1 MLNPHPFY
9 RWETGWNTGFYP
21 DNQIASDLLNE
32 IYLAVTAALP
42 TWVTVGVTTLPQL
55 KLSLRTFID
64 QYNAYPYYGNYT
76 IVSNIVISGTDY
88 IYNFY
93 IRDLN
98 LYKVDPSQEVWIF
111 GLANVSNKVITASG
125 IYAGFTPGAYTGTF
139 DAPLIPEETKVKEA
153 LEVIN
158 LNGSAFFPITYS
170 FDPLSL
176 VASSGLARGKDWRLD
191 GNEIERFPAPA
202 NPYENQRKFQLPQLN
217 ADDAYVISI
226 MERIIQAS
234 LQDNDYTNSVLATY
248 NSFTLPDGWTSAV
261 SNPGFT
267 TYNRVQFDFIDS
279 TRRKFILVGRLDEE
293 WLWQRFVSDEYGNA
307 PFDFLT
313 AYTESTALPYDPNQA
328 GRWIYNSDT
337 FDFEFVE
344 FTSGC
349 YVSPEFYPMPAKPG
363 DQWQFNVVD
372 GNLEGI
378 DQVDVGLFT
387 EDGLFVQK
395 IGEAVIDSVTLQFSG
410 FWWQPSESNIGY
422 SQWYNDV
429 YTEWGSPAISFKL
442 SDCNGNPIGGTLGT
456 IPAAALINSSFALFK
471 TEFESIEFP
480 SVITSAEVN
489 QVGGQITF
497 TLAMRPSQA
506 CFCGIQMVMMDDED
520 VEHYFIDPA
529 DLSQNYPQ
537 QTQHQASVTIPS
549 KNGCFRMGLYRLPEG
564 NPSENTNCT
573 VTFEKEFNQ
582 GEFSNTEEFMI
593 AVNAL
598 FGSEN
603 PYLAFKLSNGI
614 SYVYTVI
621 SNTTTPQQI
630 ADWAN
635 TIPGMVATWIED
647 TFILNFA
654 WTREVECGSEVVFS
668 GCASNESGE
677 CIDTEYPWFSTQSA
691 CCPCEPKCELSFNLD
706 LTIGGGGCPD
716 FTPAGQ
722 EENQFAIFLT
732 PDNDLPYDNKYC
744 LKTIPVSE
752 IPSDETQQDFMANWF
767 LSIPGV
773 SVTYDPLAEPCV
785 FVVNWT
791 IDLPCDTPY
800 KLVTTY
806 VDESNELTSGVTS
819 TEQQSCPC
827 PPAPEPDTFYG
838 LYSLSNIIKIDASDC
853 FSTILEYW
861 ADSNQIAQ
869 SFEYFNDWKQRVRIG
884 LNGGGE
890 KPVLEESLYRQSNG
904 VHRRPQNKQDLSV
917 DLHTDFFDLDTQLAM
932 TDATRHPYL
941 IWEGK
946 SIFVK
951 GDIEVATTQDFTTQ
965 SSFETL
971 SQMKFQ
977 ALIQGFQPRNSSCLT
992 C

>member
-1 MLNPHPFY
+1 
-9 RWETGWNTGFYP
+9 
-21 DNQIASDLLNE
+21 
-32 IYLAVTAALP
+32 
-42 TWVTVGVTTLPQL
+42 
-55 KLSLRTFID
+55 
-64 QYNAYPYYGNYT
+64 
-76 IVSNIVISGTDY
+76 
-88 IYNFY
+88 
-93 IRDLN
+93 
-98 LYKVDPSQEVWIF
+98 
-111 GLANVSNKVITASG
+111 
-125 IYAGFTPGAYTGTF
+125 
-139 DAPLIPEETKVKEA
+139 
-153 LEVIN
+153 
-158 LNGSAFFPITYS
+158 
-170 FDPLSL
+170 
-176 VASSGLARGKDWRLD
+176 
-191 GNEIERFPAPA
+191 
-202 NPYENQRKFQLPQLN
+202 
-217 ADDAYVISI
+217 
-226 MERIIQAS
+226 
-234 LQDNDYTNSVLATY
+234 
-248 NSFTLPDGWTSAV
+248 
-261 SNPGFT
+261 
-267 TYNRVQFDFIDS
+267 
-279 TRRKFILVGRLDEE
+279 
-293 WLWQRFVSDEYGNA
+293 
-307 PFDFLT
+307 
-313 AYTESTALPYDPNQA
+313 
-328 GRWIYNSDT
+328 
-337 FDFEFVE
+337 
-344 FTSGC
+344 
-349 YVSPEFYPMPAKPG
+349 
-363 DQWQFNVVD
+363 
-372 GNLEGI
+372 
-378 DQVDVGLFT
+378 
-387 EDGLFVQK
+387 
-395 IGEAVIDSVTLQFSG
+395 
-410 FWWQPSESNIGY
+410 
-422 SQWYNDV
+422 
-429 YTEWGSPAISFKL
+429 
-442 SDCNGNPIGGTLGT
+442 
-456 IPAAALINSSFALFK
+456 
-471 TEFESIEFP
+471 
-480 SVITSAEVN
+480 
-489 QVGGQITF
+489 
-497 TLAMRPSQA
+497 
-506 CFCGIQMVMMDDED
+506 
-520 VEHYFIDPA
+520 
-529 DLSQNYPQ
+529 
-537 QTQHQASVTIPS
+537 
-549 KNGCFRMGLYRLPEG
+549 MGLYRLPEG

-654 WTREVECGSEVVFS
+654 WTTEVECGSEVVFS

-677 CIDTEYPWFSTQSA
+677 CIDTEYPWFLTQSA
-691 CCPCEPKCELSFNLD
+691 CCPCDPKCELSFNLD

-827 PPAPEPDTFYG
+827 PPEPEPDTFYG

>member
-32 IYLAVTAALP
+32 IYAAVTAAYP
-42 TWVTVGVTTLPQL
+42 SWVTPGVTTLSSL
-55 KLSLRTFID
+55 KLSLKSVVDPF
-64 QYNAYPYYGNYT
+64 NAYPYYGNYS
-76 IVSNIVISGTDY
+76 VKL
-88 IYNFY
+88 
-93 IRDLN
+93 DLVDLGSTYSFTLSVKDEN
-98 LYKVDPSQEVWIF
+98 LYLVDSTQEFTITGV
-111 GLANVSNKVITASG
+111 ASNPGKVIASSALNAFVVG
-125 IYAGFTPGAYTGTF
+125 SYTGTF
-139 DAPLIPEETKVKEA
+139 DAPLIAEESKVKEA

-170 FDPLSL
+170 FDPFSL
-176 VASSGLARGKDWRLD
+176 VATSGLARGKDWRLD
-191 GNEIERFPAPA
+191 GNEIERFPAPV

-234 LQDNDYTNSVLATY
+234 LQDDDYTNSVLATY
-248 NSFTLPDGWTSAV
+248 NSFTLPDGWTSGV

-267 TYNRVQFDFIDS
+267 TYNRVQFDFIDP
-279 TRRKFILVGRLDEE
+279 TRRKFILVGRLDGE

-313 AYTESTALPYDPNQA
+313 AYTESTALPYEPNQA

-387 EDGLFVQK
+387 EDGQFVQK

-410 FWWQPSESNIGY
+410 FWWQPSESNLGY

-429 YTEWGSPAISFKL
+429 YTEWGSPAIYFKL
-442 SDCNGNPIGGTLGT
+442 SDCNGNPTGGTLGT
-456 IPAAALINSSFALFK
+456 IPAAALVNSSFALFK
-471 TEFESIEFP
+471 TGFESIEFP
-480 SVITSAEVN
+480 SVITSAFVN
-489 QVGGQITF
+489 QVGGQIAF
-497 TLAMRPSQA
+497 TLTMRPSQA

-529 DLSQNYPQ
+529 DLTQNYPQ

-549 KNGCFRMGLYRLPEG
+549 KQGCYRMGLYRLPEDT
-564 NPSENTNCT
+564 PEPTNACE

-598 FGSEN
+598 FGTDD
-603 PYLAFKLSNGI
+603 PFLCFGI
-614 SYVYTVI
+614 DDSCLPLEYCYEVT

-654 WTREVECGSEVVFS
+654 WTIETTCDCNPKFVIYSSIFGKLY
-668 GCASNESGE
+668 ES
-677 CIDTEYPWFSTQSA
+677 YSY
-691 CCPCEPKCELSFNLD
+691 CCTCLPKCTVNYNMSLVAGSL
-706 LTIGGGGCPD
+706 CVD
-716 FTPAGQ
+716 FTPYGY
-722 EENQFAIFLT
+722 ESSNFAIFLT
-732 PDNDLPYDNKYC
+732 PNTEEPYDEKYC
-744 LKTIPVSE
+744 LKQIPVSV
-752 IPSDETQQDFMANWF
+752 IPEDETQLEFMVNWF

-773 SVTYDPLAEPCV
+773 SVTFEPVDPETGNCVFIISYTIDIPCDTTYKLVAAWINPSTGAIDFPLAE
-785 FVVNWT
+785 
-791 IDLPCDTPY
+791 
-800 KLVTTY
+800 
-806 VDESNELTSGVTS
+806 EEL
-819 TEQQSCPC
+819 SCPC
-827 PPAPEPDTFYG
+827 PPTPEPDTFYG